1 MYVVFVL
8 RLQPIHFRYHSCCLE
23 TNHEI
28 GFLTN
33 LIKESTFLQQV
44 TSGASSDI
52 VQATKLAREM
62 VTKYGM
68 SKAVGV
74 VAHNYEDDGKSMS
87 TDTRLLVESEVR
99 ELLQT
104 AYENAKRILT
114 THLRELHTLAATLL
128 ERETMTAVE
137 IKALLAQVKEQTL
150 NPKPNVSLPTPAPIL
165 PTTASAAQAA
175 ASAAAA
181 VAAAASAKTKSAAPA
196 GP

>member
-1 MYVVFVL
+1 M
-8 RLQPIHFRYHSCCLE
+8 
-23 TNHEI
+23 
-28 GFLTN
+28 
-33 LIKESTFLQQV
+33 QQV

-52 VQATKLAREM
+52 VQATRLAREM

-87 TDTRLLVESEVR
+87 TETRLLVESEVR

-114 THLRELHTLAATLL
+114 THQRELHSLAATLL

-137 IKALLAQVKEQTL
+137 IKALLAQVKEQSNRANISL
-150 NPKPNVSLPTPAPIL
+150 PSPKPVLPTP
-165 PTTASAAQAA
+165 TTTTSAAQAA
-175 ASAAAA
+175 ANAAAAA
-181 VAAAASAKTKSAAPA
+181 VAAAATAKTKSAAPA
-196 GP
+196 GT

>member
-1 MYVVFVL
+1 M
-8 RLQPIHFRYHSCCLE
+8 
-23 TNHEI
+23 
-28 GFLTN
+28 
-33 LIKESTFLQQV
+33 

-52 VQATKLAREM
+52 VQATRLAREM

-87 TDTRLLVESEVR
+87 TETRLLVESEVR

-114 THLRELHTLAATLL
+114 THQRELHSLAATLL
-128 ERETMTAVE
+128 ECETMTAVE
-137 IKALLAQVKEQTL
+137 IKALLAQVKEQT
-150 NPKPNVSLPTPAPIL
+150 NRPNIALPSPQPVLPI
-165 PTTASAAQAA
+165 PSTTSAAHAAANAA
-175 ASAAAA
+175 AS

-196 GP
+196 GT

>member
-1 MYVVFVL
+1 M
-8 RLQPIHFRYHSCCLE
+8 
-23 TNHEI
+23 
-28 GFLTN
+28 
-33 LIKESTFLQQV
+33 QQV

-52 VQATKLAREM
+52 VQATRLAREM

-87 TDTRLLVESEVR
+87 TETRLLVESEVR

-114 THLRELHTLAATLL
+114 THQRELHSLAATLL

-137 IKALLAQVKEQTL
+137 IKALLAQVKEQA
-150 NPKPNVSLPTPAPIL
+150 NRPKIPLASPQPVLPTP
-165 PTTASAAQAA
+165 TTTSAAQAA
-175 ASAAAA
+175 ANAAAAA

-196 GP
+196 GT

>member
-1 MYVVFVL
+1 ML
-8 RLQPIHFRYHSCCLE
+8 
-23 TNHEI
+23 
-28 GFLTN
+28 
-33 LIKESTFLQQV
+33 QV

-52 VQATKLAREM
+52 VQATRLAREM

-114 THLRELHTLAATLL
+114 THQRELHTLAATLL

-137 IKALLAQVKEQTL
+137 IKALLAQVKEQT
-150 NPKPNVSLPTPAPIL
+150 NKTSTITVPQPQPQPQPIL
-165 PTTASAAQAA
+165 PATASAAQAA
-175 ASAAAA
+175 ANAAAAA